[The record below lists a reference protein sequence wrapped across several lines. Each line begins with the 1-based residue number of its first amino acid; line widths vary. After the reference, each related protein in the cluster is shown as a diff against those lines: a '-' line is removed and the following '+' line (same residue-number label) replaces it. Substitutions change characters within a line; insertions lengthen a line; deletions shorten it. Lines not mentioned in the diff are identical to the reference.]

1 MLRNEIIETISK
13 DADFKRICKKIAG
26 ETFLGDDLYQEV
38 MLTILEYKPMELER
52 IYNGMQNQNEIRF
65 FLVRIATNMAHN
77 AKSRFNKLFESM
89 SVKDDTFSFEVKE
102 PIEPLSVQAK
112 EKLFNAVEK
121 EMECIRKEYGN
132 QFPTSLK
139 MMQAYLNHESLYKAS
154 EATGIAPKTI
164 HDHVTRIK
172 KRIQSNVNISDFTD

>member
-1 MLRNEIIETISK
+1 MLRNEIVETISK

-38 MLTILEYKPMELER
+38 MLTILEYKPTELER
-52 IYNGMQNQNEIRF
+52 IYNGMKTPNEIRF

-89 SVKDDTFSFEVKE
+89 TVSDENFIFEVKE
-102 PIEPLSVQAK
+102 SKDISIHSK
-112 EKLFNAVEK
+112 EKIFIAVEK
-121 EMECIRKEYGN
+121 EMDRIKKEYGN
-132 QFPTSLK
+132 DFPTSIK
-139 MMQAYLNHESLYKAS
+139 MMEAYLNHESLYKAS

-172 KRIQSNVNISDFTD
+172 KRIQSNVKLSDFTD